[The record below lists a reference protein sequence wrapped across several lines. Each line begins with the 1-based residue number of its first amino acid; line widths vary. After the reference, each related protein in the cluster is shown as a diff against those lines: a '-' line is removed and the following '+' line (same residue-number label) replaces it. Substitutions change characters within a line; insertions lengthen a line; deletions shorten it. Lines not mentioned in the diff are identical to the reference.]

1 MNEVWRFNMD
11 TEWPETIESLIARRA
26 SLCDLLKAGAL
37 RGEVVR
43 GSLKLTDGTVKLCT
57 LSGLLKAHGC
67 KFDAATKTWRR
78 ASATT
83 AERYAVGVL
92 NAREATQAVK
102 ANNDVIDAIFAQV
115 DAADAL
121 RRQCTWV
128 GMPLAPRAEITPEVR
143 AAAWARHGLT

>member
-1 MNEVWRFNMD
+1 MTGAWQFNMD
-11 TEWPETIESLIARRA
+11 IGEPETIERLVARRA
-26 SLCDLLKAGAL
+26 SICDLLKAGAL

-43 GSLKLTDGTVKLCT
+43 GSLKLTDGTAKLYA

-67 KFDAATKTWRR
+67 TFDAATKTWRR
-78 ASATT
+78 ASATA

-92 NAREATQAVK
+92 TAREATQAVK
-102 ANNDVIDAIFAQV
+102 AHNDVIDAIFAQV

-143 AAAWARHGLT
+143 AAAWARHGLV